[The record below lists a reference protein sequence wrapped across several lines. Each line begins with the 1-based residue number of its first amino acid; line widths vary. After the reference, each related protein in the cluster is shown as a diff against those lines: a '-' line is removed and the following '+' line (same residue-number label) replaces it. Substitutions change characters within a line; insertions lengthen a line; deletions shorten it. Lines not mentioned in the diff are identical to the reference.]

1 MFERICMFLLICI
14 SILVWLIG
22 CNIQGLDPESSA
34 GLIPWVGVLGFV
46 GIIVALSAFTKME
59 LGDDVKK
66 AK

>member
-22 CNIQGLDPESSA
+22 CNIQGLAPESSA
-34 GLIPWVGVLGFV
+34 ELIPWVGVLGFV

-59 LGDDVKK
+59 LGNGKK
-66 AK
+66 EDK